1 VRVDEL
7 STPAVVVD
15 VDVMEANV
23 RRMASRAAAAGI
35 ALRPHGKTHKTAEVA
50 RVQLAAGA
58 VGLTLAKTSEAE
70 TLVAAAGIED
80 VFLAYP
86 IVGADKGRR
95 LLALSDRVRLA
106 VGVDSVE
113 GARTL
118 AEVFAEAGRSLDVL
132 LKIDVGFHRVGVV
145 PEQAAAMARRI
156 ADLRGLRIRG
166 VFTHAGQGY
175 GGQTPAEVAAIGR
188 GESRLTR
195 EAAEAI
201 RAAGIPVEVIS
212 VGSTPTAASAI
223 AAGGITEARPG
234 SYVFNDASE
243 VELGTCPVEEC
254 ALTVVAT
261 VVSVPAPDRAVLD
274 AGSKTVS
281 NDPLRPRA
289 GSFGHV
295 LGTRSRLARLSEE
308 HGVIA
313 VAEGDTFRVGQRVRV
328 LPNHCCAVANLHDRL
343 FAVRGDVVEDTWPVI
358 ARGKVD

>member
-1 VRVDEL
+1 VRIDEL
-7 STPAVVVD
+7 STPAVLVD
-15 VDVMEANV
+15 VDVLQANV
-23 RRMASRAAAAGI
+23 RAMALRAATAGI
-35 ALRPHGKTHKTAEVA
+35 ALRPHGKTHKTTQVA
-50 RVQLAAGA
+50 RLQLAAGA

-70 TLVAAAGIED
+70 TLVGAGAVED

-95 LLALSDRVRLA
+95 LLALSDRARLA

-118 AEVFAEAGRSLDVL
+118 ADVFAAAGRTLDVL
-132 LKIDVGFHRVGVV
+132 LKIDVGFHRVGVL
-145 PEQAAAMARRI
+145 PEQAAEMAVRI
-156 ADLRGLRIRG
+156 ADLRGLRLRG

-175 GGQTPAEVAAIGR
+175 GGQTPADVAAIGHQ
-188 GESRLTR
+188 ESRLTR

-201 RAAGIPVEVIS
+201 RAAGLPMEVIS
-212 VGSTPTAASAI
+212 VGSTPTAAAAI

-243 VELGTCPVEEC
+243 VELGTCPIEEC

-289 GSFGHV
+289 GTFGHV

-308 HGVIA
+308 HGVVA
-313 VAEGDTFRVGQRVRV
+313 VAPGDTFRVGQRVRV
-328 LPNHCCAVANLHDRL
+328 LPNHVCAVVNLHDRL
-343 FAVRGDVVEDTWPVI
+343 WTVRGDTVEEPWAVVG
-358 ARGKVD
+358 RGKVD